1 MTLEEIKHALRIDH
15 NFDDDWIM
23 ELKGS
28 AEDYIKDAVTLSP
41 NRDAFFE
48 NNPRFNMAV
57 KFLVGAWYEQTGILN
72 GQSTTG
78 NTVRRNKHYPTIQR
92 SLYRCS
98 LADSIPASLL

>member
-57 KFLVGAWYEQTGILN
+57 KFLVGAWYE
-72 GQSTTG
+72 
-78 NTVRRNKHYPTIQR
+78 RRVSSMDKALQEIPFGVTNIIQQFR
-92 SLYRCS
+92 GAYTD
-98 LADSIPASLL
+98 AV